1 MKLKYYLIDYSIGAK
16 GERKQSNMSCSTD
29 SRYRPHEKFL
39 LEQSIVSNVVLAE
52 QKGQIYRMK
61 YARTFMS
68 IDLTGCLRP
77 PTLLPIL

>member
-39 LEQSIVSNVVLAE
+39 LEQSIVSNVSKE
-52 QKGQIYRMK
+52 
-61 YARTFMS
+61 S
-68 IDLTGCLRP
+68 IKIFSCIECPLDLDIK
-77 PTLLPIL
+77 PIPDEDILKD